1 MKYYDKMHYEE
12 ELDLLCRC
20 IRANISIILHK
31 TVYEI
36 NSTLLLRTHFKP
48 PSSVCNNFI
57 LRSHTLWAAA
67 VHYISS
73 PKKPQPT
80 ALSFF
85 PRLYFQ
91 NSLIVRGKTPTLAT
105 LVRCTLFTYEYNISR
120 ALSLSL
126 SLGHTRSLSRTLS
139 LSLFSLTHSL
149 SLSLSL
155 GHTLS
160 LSTFASLS
168 SSRAPHNHTIWN
180 Y

>member
-73 PKKPQPT
+73 PKNRN
-80 ALSFF
+80 LRLCHFS
-85 PRLYFQ
+85 RLYFQ
-91 NSLIVRGKTPTLAT
+91 NSLIVRGKTLTLAT
-105 LVRCTLFTYEYNISR
+105 LVRCTLFTYEHNISR
-120 ALSLSL
+120 ALSLSLSL

-139 LSLFSLTHSL
+139 LSLLSHTLARSL
-149 SLSLSL
+149 S
-155 GHTLS
+155 LS

-168 SSRAPHNHTIWN
+168 SSRAPHNHTI
-180 Y
+180 

>member
-12 ELDLLCRC
+12 ELDLFWC

-48 PSSVCNNFI
+48 PLSVCNNFI

-67 VHYISS
+67 VHYKCS
-73 PKKPQPT
+73 PKKTQPT

-91 NSLIVRGKTPTLAT
+91 NSLIVRGKNPTLAT

-126 SLGHTRSLSRTLS
+126 SLSLGHTRSLSRTLSLSLLSLLS

-155 GHTLS
+155 HVRF
-160 LSTFASLS
+160 TFV
-168 SSRAPHNHTIWN
+168 
-180 Y
+180 

>member
-1 MKYYDKMHYEE
+1 MKKNWT
-12 ELDLLCRC
+12 CSARC
-20 IRANISIILHK
+20 IRANISIMLHK
-31 TVYEI
+31 TIYEI

-73 PKKPQPT
+73 PKKTQPT

-91 NSLIVRGKTPTLAT
+91 NSPLVRGKTPTLAT

-126 SLGHTRSLSRTLS
+126 SLGHTRSLSRYSLSLS
-139 LSLFSLTHSL
+139 LSLF
-149 SLSLSL
+149 SL

-168 SSRAPHNHTIWN
+168 SSRAPHNHTI
-180 Y
+180 

>member
-73 PKKPQPT
+73 PKNRN
-80 ALSFF
+80 LWLCHFS
-85 PRLYFQ
+85 RLYFQ

-105 LVRCTLFTYEYNISR
+105 LVRCTLFTYEHNISCALSLSLSLSDTLALSR

-126 SLGHTRSLSRTLS
+126 SLSLSSLSHTLARSLS
-139 LSLFSLTHSL
+139 
-149 SLSLSL
+149 
-155 GHTLS
+155 LS

-168 SSRAPHNHTIWN
+168 SSRAPHNHTI
-180 Y
+180 

>member
-67 VHYISS
+67 VHYKSS

-91 NSLIVRGKTPTLAT
+91 NSPLVSGKTPTLAT

-120 ALSLSL
+120 ALSLSDTL
-126 SLGHTRSLSRTLS
+126 ALSRA
-139 LSLFSLTHSL
+139 L
-149 SLSLSL
+149 SLSLSRSSL
-155 GHTLS
+155 SHTRSRTHALS
-160 LSTFASLS
+160 LHVRFTFV
-168 SSRAPHNHTIWN
+168 
-180 Y
+180 

>member
-1 MKYYDKMHYEE
+1 MHYEE

-73 PKKPQPT
+73 PKNRNPR
-80 ALSFF
+80 LCHFF

-105 LVRCTLFTYEYNISR
+105 LVRCTLFTYEYNISHALSLALSR
-120 ALSLSL
+120 THSLSLAHTLSLSLSLLSHTLALSLSL
-126 SLGHTRSLSRTLS
+126 SPRSLNFRLAGRLIITQSKITNI
-139 LSLFSLTHSL
+139 T
-149 SLSLSL
+149 
-155 GHTLS
+155 
-160 LSTFASLS
+160 
-168 SSRAPHNHTIWN
+168 
-180 Y
+180 

>member
-1 MKYYDKMHYEE
+1 MKYYDKMHYEK
-12 ELDLLCRC
+12 ELDLFCRC

-91 NSLIVRGKTPTLAT
+91 NSPLVRGKTPTCSLYPFHIWAGPL
-105 LVRCTLFTYEYNISR
+105 LVGWKVVTI
-120 ALSLSL
+120 
-126 SLGHTRSLSRTLS
+126 LG
-139 LSLFSLTHSL
+139 
-149 SLSLSL
+149 
-155 GHTLS
+155 
-160 LSTFASLS
+160 
-168 SSRAPHNHTIWN
+168 APHKIQEFYYIGPCSVNNSNILLVV
-180 Y
+180 

>member
-12 ELDLLCRC
+12 ELDLFCRC

-73 PKKPQPT
+73 PKNRN
-80 ALSFF
+80 
-85 PRLYFQ
+85 PRLCHFSRDCTFKIAQ
-91 NSLIVRGKTPTLAT
+91 LWGEKPRPWQHWIAVPFSHMSIISLAH
-105 LVRCTLFTYEYNISR
+105 C
-120 ALSLSL
+120 LSLSL
-126 SLGHTRSLSRTLS
+126 SRTHSLSLALS
-139 LSLFSLTHSL
+139 LSLFSLSHTRSLSRSRTHAL
-149 SLSLSL
+149 SLSM
-155 GHTLS
+155 
-160 LSTFASLS
+160 FASL
-168 SSRAPHNHTIWN
+168 
-180 Y
+180 

>member
-12 ELDLLCRC
+12 ELDLFCRC

-36 NSTLLLRTHFKP
+36 STLLLRTHFKP

-67 VHYISS
+67 VHYISN
-73 PKKPQPT
+73 PKNRN
-80 ALSFF
+80 
-85 PRLYFQ
+85 PRLCHFSRDCTFKIAQ
-91 NSLIVRGKTPTLAT
+91 LWGEKPRPWQHWFAVPFSHMSIISLAH
-105 LVRCTLFTYEYNISR
+105 C
-120 ALSLSL
+120 L
-126 SLGHTRSLSRTLS
+126 SLGHTRSRAHS

-160 LSTFASLS
+160 LSTFASLFT
-168 SSRAPHNHTIWN
+168 SSRAPHNHTI
-180 Y
+180 

>member
-1 MKYYDKMHYEE
+1 M
-12 ELDLLCRC
+12 
-20 IRANISIILHK
+20 
-31 TVYEI
+31 
-36 NSTLLLRTHFKP
+36 
-48 PSSVCNNFI
+48 
-57 LRSHTLWAAA
+57 
-67 VHYISS
+67 
-73 PKKPQPT
+73 

-91 NSLIVRGKTPTLAT
+91 NSPIVRGKTPTLATGSGFFPSQLGYFESTVAGKMLHCVT

-126 SLGHTRSLSRTLS
+126 SLSLSDTLALSRALS
-139 LSLFSLTHSL
+139 LSLSSLSHTR

-168 SSRAPHNHTIWN
+168 SSRAPHNHTI
-180 Y
+180 